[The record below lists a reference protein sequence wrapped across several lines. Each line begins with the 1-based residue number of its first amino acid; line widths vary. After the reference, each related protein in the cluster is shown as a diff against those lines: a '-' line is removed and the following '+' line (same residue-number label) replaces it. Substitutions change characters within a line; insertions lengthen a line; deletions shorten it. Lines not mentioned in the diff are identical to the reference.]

1 MQDLMAIPGSVD
13 EDDWSE
19 DEFDGYVESD
29 VDADQGV
36 FVERENDGGMGN
48 ARRVG
53 RENDREC
60 SVESQGEG
68 RDRNVPGDLVEDDAE
83 GAISDFTSTPGC
95 TQAPGNTPL
104 DFFQLMVTDVML
116 DDIVAQT
123 RLYAS
128 QFIDSHTINPRS
140 CVQQWPGQEFDRDE
154 MKKFLALI
162 IIMGLVNLPQL
173 EDQWVTSWPYSNETC
188 SKVYTWLYTN
198 MNTQNACMNE

>member
-1 MQDLMAIPGSVD
+1 MFSVDEVVASMQDLMAIPGPVD

-29 VDADQGV
+29 VDVDHGV
-36 FVERENDGGMGN
+36 FVERENDGGMES

-53 RENDREC
+53 RENDGEC
-60 SVESQGEG
+60 SVPGE
-68 RDRNVPGDLVEDDAE
+68 LIEDAGPE
-83 GAISDFTSTPGC
+83 GAIPDFTSTPGC

-104 DFFQLMVTDVML
+104 DFFELMVTDAML

-123 RLYAS
+123 RLYGS

-140 CVQQWPGQEFDRDE
+140 RVQQWPRQEFDRDE

-162 IIMGLVNLPQL
+162 IVMGLVNLPQL
-173 EDQWVTSWPYSNETC
+173 EDHWVTSWPYSSETC

-198 MNTQNACMNE
+198 MNTQNA